1 MVSPKPV
8 YYMCRQ
14 HETLNCGELHKQLS
28 NSCHSKLMSNLN
40 HANNFDSVVFIL
52 ACLYCEVRVVRTKFW
67 CKMAGVTFDTI
78 IAITIPRADLVC
90 MSSGQWFPASG
101 GGAWWSNLNFADN
114 FIVVLYLFLHSVLYS
129 VKACKISIY
138 VVQFVVHN
146 MSCFSVT
153 GWTQYGILVLLSNP
167 SIILSCMCIFY
178 II

>member
-1 MVSPKPV
+1 MSSCQQSHISIYTICKSIRVAILIIFRFVRRQMVSPKPV

-14 HETLNCGELHKQLS
+14 HETLNCRELHKQLS

-90 MSSGQWFPASG
+90 MSSG
-101 GGAWWSNLNFADN
+101 
-114 FIVVLYLFLHSVLYS
+114 
-129 VKACKISIY
+129 
-138 VVQFVVHN
+138 
-146 MSCFSVT
+146 
-153 GWTQYGILVLLSNP
+153 
-167 SIILSCMCIFY
+167 
-178 II
+178 